1 MKHKVHWLIDGLIE
15 VEAKNCEYAEKLIKE
30 KIEAFV
36 KKNSNF
42 FEEVG
47 AKAVQ
52 GQAYLPGKDEWYHGV
67 FFMLNQNKLI
77 FYISICSFIVIFP
90 SFAFSKGKI
99 YGNSKTL
106 SKDYIKYENCRLR
119 QTLLNIKDG
128 EKDGYKCIYKRQ
140 SKEKDVTVFQPSAIC
155 QKSFKCKKVKQ

>member
-1 MKHKVHWLIDGLIE
+1 
-15 VEAKNCEYAEKLIKE
+15 
-30 KIEAFV
+30 
-36 KKNSNF
+36 
-42 FEEVG
+42 
-47 AKAVQ
+47 
-52 GQAYLPGKDEWYHGV
+52 
-67 FFMLNQNKLI
+67 MLKQNKLNI
-77 FYISICSFIVIFP
+77 FLTMIFVLIFFP
-90 SFAFSKGKI
+90 HFAFSKGKI
-99 YGNSKTL
+99 YGNSKTI